1 MYAIF
6 TQYTKTAIKNH
17 VFGKNFEKKKQKG
30 VNNKKKN
37 RCKYWGLNRIGD
49 NLATKQ

>member
-17 VFGKNFEKKKQKG
+17 VFEKNFEKKNRK
-30 VNNKKKN
+30 VFTIKKN
-37 RCKYWGLNRIGD
+37 GCKYWGLNRIGD

>member
-17 VFGKNFEKKKQKG
+17 VFEKKNQKG
-30 VNNKKKN
+30 VYDKKN
-37 RCKYWGLNRIGD
+37 GCKYWGLNRIGG